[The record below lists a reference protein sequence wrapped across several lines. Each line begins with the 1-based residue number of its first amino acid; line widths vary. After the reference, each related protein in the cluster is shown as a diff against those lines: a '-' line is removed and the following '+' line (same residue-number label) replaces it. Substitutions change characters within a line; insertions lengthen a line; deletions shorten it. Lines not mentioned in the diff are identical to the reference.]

1 MMTYLELVNK
11 VMLRLREPSVSSG
24 TLQGSGNSTR
34 YPRLIGEFVNEAK
47 SQVEAAWDWSALRQT
62 LTVTTQT
69 GVFNY
74 ELNGSQHNFKVLNVW
89 NDTSNIEM
97 QYKDARWFDQEFL
110 MAPPQTGI
118 PAFYNFNG
126 ISNDGDTQVDIY
138 PIPDGVYALRF
149 NVTLRNLPLEA
160 DTDKLWIPSR
170 PVILLATAMAIEE
183 RGEDGG
189 QQSMNAYSAAQ
200 SALADEIALDAARHP
215 EDTIWYSV

>member
-1 MMTYLELVNK
+1 MTYIELVNA
-11 VMLRLREPSVSSG
+11 VMRRLRESEVTTVQG
-24 TLQGSGNSTR
+24 TGNSNS
-34 YPRLIGEFVNEAK
+34 YARLIGDFVNEAK
-47 SQVEAAWDWSALRQT
+47 SQVEAAWDWSALRNTMT
-62 LTVTTQT
+62 LTTTS

-74 ELNGSQHNFKVLNVW
+74 ELNGSQNNFKVLNVW

-97 QYKDARWFDQEFL
+97 RYQTATWFDQEFL
-110 MAPPQTGI
+110 MAEPQRGI

-126 ISNDGDTQVDIY
+126 VSADGDTQVDIY
-138 PIPDGVYALRF
+138 PIPDAAYALRF
-149 NVTLRNLPLEA
+149 NVTQRNLPLSA
-160 DTDKLWIPSR
+160 DSDPLVIPTR

-189 QQSMNAYSAAQ
+189 QQSANAYMASR